1 MLARLVWND
10 NMLISWV
17 SPLPPGLDIAREI
30 DMPFIKD
37 KKKKGT
43 IF

>member
-10 NMLISWV
+10 NTLISWV

-30 DMPFIKD
+30 DMRDIKD
-37 KKKKGT
+37 KKKKET